1 MKFQN
6 ICLYETGRVAV
17 SVRAISSDV
26 WWRRILHEYLHVL
39 NYIEDGLFNMTFNSL
54 GGKNVVIC
62 CYSPFFA
69 TARDMTWVLNPL
81 AYICGTIYL

>member
-1 MKFQN
+1 
-6 ICLYETGRVAV
+6 
-17 SVRAISSDV
+17 
-26 WWRRILHEYLHVL
+26 
-39 NYIEDGLFNMTFNSL
+39 MTFNSL

-69 TARDMTWVLNPL
+69 AARDMTWVLNLL